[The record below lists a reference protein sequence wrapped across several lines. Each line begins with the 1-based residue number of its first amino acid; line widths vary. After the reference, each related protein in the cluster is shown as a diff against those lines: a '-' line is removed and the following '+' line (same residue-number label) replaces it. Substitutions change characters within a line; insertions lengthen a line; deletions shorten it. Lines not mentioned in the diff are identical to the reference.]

1 MLRIVAYKVSLV
13 KDHLLGVIFEIL
25 LAKTLTQKAK
35 KAAIIIYSPMLVIDK
50 FILSKSGVS
59 ILNKF
64 LISNWSRGL
73 IIVKSSIVLYSKLLK
88 IRVSVLNKF
97 ILLNG
102 SKIS

>member
-73 IIVKSSIVLYSKLLK
+73 IIVKSLVLYSKLLK